1 MHVVQIMLV
10 EADSAL
16 DALDTVSSHLSENE
30 PTWSDWHN
38 AFGQGSF
45 AGRWKG
51 HYFGADNTLDV
62 LCYGDDAALAE
73 KAISEA
79 LGYRTTEIANL
90 RKLISEKGV
99 DIMNVEY
106 DPYASFPN
114 NPIEGKPHLEKSM
127 AIYYNYK
134 LSQLLNDNWT
144 GDTAI
149 FDLTNWDANL
159 AGFRER
165 VAKNPENQYLVV
177 VDFHH

>member
-10 EADSAL
+10 EAEDAL
-16 DALDTVSSHLSENE
+16 DALGTVSAHLSEGE

-51 HYFGADNTLDV
+51 EYFGADNTLDV
-62 LCYGDDAALAE
+62 LCYGDDVALAE
-73 KAISEA
+73 KAIAQA
-79 LGYRTTEIANL
+79 LEYRTQEIANL
-90 RKLISEKGV
+90 RSRISEKGV
-99 DIMNVEY
+99 DMMNVEY
-106 DPYASFPN
+106 DPYETS
-114 NPIEGKPHLEKSM
+114 PISERSM
-127 AIYYNYK
+127 ALYYNYK

-144 GDTAI
+144 SDSAI
-149 FDLTNWDANL
+149 FDLVNWDTNL

-165 VAKNPENQYLVV
+165 VSKNPERQYLVV